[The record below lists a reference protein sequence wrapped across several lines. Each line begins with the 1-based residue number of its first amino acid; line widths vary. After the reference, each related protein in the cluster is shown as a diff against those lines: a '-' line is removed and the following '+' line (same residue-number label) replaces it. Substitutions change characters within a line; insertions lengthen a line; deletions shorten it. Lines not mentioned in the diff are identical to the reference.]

1 MAGDRKKNKA
11 DRNGWENSLLGRLEQ
26 YGRSDFYPF
35 HMPGHKRREP
45 ADGYPGGFPNPY
57 GIDITEIDGFDDLH
71 HAEGILKESMER
83 AAEIYGAD
91 QTFYLVNG
99 STCGILGALFG
110 CASQNGKI
118 LMARNSHKA
127 AYHGA
132 ELRGLKIEYLYPEFL
147 TEYGIHGGIRPE
159 AVERAL
165 FDNRSAGEKER
176 IQAVFLTSPTYEGI
190 VSDIEAIAAIA
201 HRAGIPLIVDEAHG
215 AHFSFGE
222 GEFPVSALRKGAD
235 VVIQSL
241 HKTLP
246 SFTQTAVLH
255 VKGNLADKNRI
266 GRYLSV
272 FQSSSPSYL
281 FMAGIERCIQYM
293 DHQGRE
299 EMRAYGK
306 RMERFFK
313 ELQPLKALKVPGR
326 EICGQNGVYDLDRSK
341 VTISVKGVPG
351 IDGPA
356 LSRILREQYHL
367 EMEMAAPEHVI
378 AMTSLMDTKE
388 GLERLK
394 TALLEI
400 DEELWSR
407 RDWSKEEAKER
418 REAKESRE
426 TKESWEPA
434 DGKFLW
440 EETETAAMTIQE
452 AVSGP
457 VERIS
462 FLEAAGRVSAEFVYL
477 YPPGIPILV
486 PGERITGKI
495 VERVREYQEKGLS
508 VQGLSDSSLT
518 SILAVAKAAPV

>member
-1 MAGDRKKNKA
+1 M
-11 DRNGWENSLLGRLEQ
+11 
-26 YGRSDFYPF
+26 
-35 HMPGHKRREP
+35 
-45 ADGYPGGFPNPY
+45 
-57 GIDITEIDGFDDLH
+57 
-71 HAEGILKESMER
+71 
-83 AAEIYGAD
+83 
-91 QTFYLVNG
+91 
-99 STCGILGALFG
+99 
-110 CASQNGKI
+110 
-118 LMARNSHKA
+118 
-127 AYHGA
+127 
-132 ELRGLKIEYLYPEFL
+132 
-147 TEYGIHGGIRPE
+147 
-159 AVERAL
+159 
-165 FDNRSAGEKER
+165 
-176 IQAVFLTSPTYEGI
+176 
-190 VSDIEAIAAIA
+190 
-201 HRAGIPLIVDEAHG
+201 
-215 AHFSFGE
+215 
-222 GEFPVSALRKGAD
+222 
-235 VVIQSL
+235 
-241 HKTLP
+241 
-246 SFTQTAVLH
+246 
-255 VKGNLADKNRI
+255 
-266 GRYLSV
+266 

-400 DEELWSR
+400 DEGFWSR

-440 EETETAAMTIQE
+440 EETAAITIQE

-457 VERIS
+457 VERIP

>member
-1 MAGDRKKNKA
+1 MNKKVDHLYTKLKTYSES
-11 DRNGWENSLLGRLEQ
+11 GY
-26 YGRSDFYPF
+26 YGF
-35 HMPGHKRREP
+35 HMPGHKRN
-45 ADGYPGGFPNPY
+45 ASLTGANLPY
-57 GIDITEIDGFDDLH
+57 EIDITEIPGFDDLH

-147 TEYGIHGGIRPE
+147 TEYGIHGGIHPE

-176 IQAVFLTSPTYEGI
+176 IQAVFLTSPTYEGV
-190 VSDIEAIAAIA
+190 VSDIEAIAGIA

-255 VKGNLADKNRI
+255 AKGNLADKNRI

-299 EMRAYGK
+299 EMRTYGK

-313 ELQPLKALKVPGR
+313 ELQPLRVLKVPGR

-407 RDWSKEEAKER
+407 RNWSKEEAKER

-440 EETETAAMTIQE
+440 EETAAMSILE

-457 VERIS
+457 VERIP

>member
-1 MAGDRKKNKA
+1 
-11 DRNGWENSLLGRLEQ
+11 
-26 YGRSDFYPF
+26 
-35 HMPGHKRREP
+35 
-45 ADGYPGGFPNPY
+45 
-57 GIDITEIDGFDDLH
+57 
-71 HAEGILKESMER
+71 MER
-83 AAEIYGAD
+83 E
-91 QTFYLVNG
+91 
-99 STCGILGALFG
+99 
-110 CASQNGKI
+110 
-118 LMARNSHKA
+118 
-127 AYHGA
+127 
-132 ELRGLKIEYLYPEFL
+132 
-147 TEYGIHGGIRPE
+147 
-159 AVERAL
+159 L

-176 IQAVFLTSPTYEGI
+176 IQAVFLTSPTYEGV
-190 VSDIEAIAAIA
+190 VSDIEAIAAIT

-313 ELQPLKALKVPGR
+313 ELQPLRVLKVPGR

-400 DEELWSR
+400 DEGLWSR
-407 RDWSKEEAKER
+407 RNWSKEEAKER

-426 TKESWEPA
+426 PA

-440 EETETAAMTIQE
+440 EETADMTILE

-457 VERIS
+457 VERIP

>member
-1 MAGDRKKNKA
+1 
-11 DRNGWENSLLGRLEQ
+11 
-26 YGRSDFYPF
+26 
-35 HMPGHKRREP
+35 
-45 ADGYPGGFPNPY
+45 
-57 GIDITEIDGFDDLH
+57 
-71 HAEGILKESMER
+71 
-83 AAEIYGAD
+83 
-91 QTFYLVNG
+91 
-99 STCGILGALFG
+99 
-110 CASQNGKI
+110 
-118 LMARNSHKA
+118 
-127 AYHGA
+127 
-132 ELRGLKIEYLYPEFL
+132 
-147 TEYGIHGGIRPE
+147 
-159 AVERAL
+159 
-165 FDNRSAGEKER
+165 
-176 IQAVFLTSPTYEGI
+176 
-190 VSDIEAIAAIA
+190 
-201 HRAGIPLIVDEAHG
+201 
-215 AHFSFGE
+215 
-222 GEFPVSALRKGAD
+222 
-235 VVIQSL
+235 
-241 HKTLP
+241 
-246 SFTQTAVLH
+246 
-255 VKGNLADKNRI
+255 
-266 GRYLSV
+266 
-272 FQSSSPSYL
+272 
-281 FMAGIERCIQYM
+281 M

-299 EMRAYGK
+299 EMRTYGK

-313 ELQPLKALKVPGR
+313 ELQPLKTLKVPGR

-400 DEELWSR
+400 DEGIWSR
-407 RDWSKEEAKER
+407 QDWSKEEAKER
-418 REAKESRE
+418 REAKES
-426 TKESWEPA
+426 WEPA

-440 EETETAAMTIQE
+440 KEPAAMTILE

-457 VERIS
+457 VERIP

>member
-1 MAGDRKKNKA
+1 
-11 DRNGWENSLLGRLEQ
+11 
-26 YGRSDFYPF
+26 
-35 HMPGHKRREP
+35 
-45 ADGYPGGFPNPY
+45 
-57 GIDITEIDGFDDLH
+57 
-71 HAEGILKESMER
+71 
-83 AAEIYGAD
+83 
-91 QTFYLVNG
+91 
-99 STCGILGALFG
+99 
-110 CASQNGKI
+110 
-118 LMARNSHKA
+118 
-127 AYHGA
+127 
-132 ELRGLKIEYLYPEFL
+132 
-147 TEYGIHGGIRPE
+147 
-159 AVERAL
+159 
-165 FDNRSAGEKER
+165 
-176 IQAVFLTSPTYEGI
+176 
-190 VSDIEAIAAIA
+190 
-201 HRAGIPLIVDEAHG
+201 
-215 AHFSFGE
+215 
-222 GEFPVSALRKGAD
+222 
-235 VVIQSL
+235 
-241 HKTLP
+241 
-246 SFTQTAVLH
+246 
-255 VKGNLADKNRI
+255 
-266 GRYLSV
+266 
-272 FQSSSPSYL
+272 
-281 FMAGIERCIQYM
+281 
-293 DHQGRE
+293 
-299 EMRAYGK
+299 
-306 RMERFFK
+306 MERFFK
-313 ELQPLKALKVPGR
+313 ELQPLRVLKVPGR

-418 REAKESRE
+418 REAKES
-426 TKESWEPA
+426 WEPA

-440 EETETAAMTIQE
+440 EETAAMTILE

-457 VERIS
+457 VEQIP

-495 VERVREYQEKGLS
+495 VERVRAYQEKGLS